1 MTSDEVLAFRVRAV
15 RSGSWW
21 AITVPELPGVFSQA
35 KRLDQVETMAREAI
49 AMMLEVDSDQIG
61 KIEVDIV
68 PPARAAALIG
78 IMHDA
83 LATAREATDTAA
95 SARREAARVLR
106 ADGLPMRDVGRLL
119 GLSHQRVSQIL
130 AD

>member
-1 MTSDEVLAFRVRAV
+1 
-15 RSGSWW
+15 
-21 AITVPELPGVFSQA
+21 
-35 KRLDQVETMAREAI
+35 MAREAI
-49 AMMLEVDSDQIG
+49 AMMRDVDADQIS
-61 KIEVDIV
+61 KIEVEIV

-78 IMHDA
+78 TMHDA

-95 SARREAARVLR
+95 AARREAARVLH